1 MNENRMTPPQ
11 TRHEFC
17 VKDRRTM
24 TVSGV
29 KEILSFDE
37 QSVRMLTVSG
47 DLSVDGDGLRVKVLD
62 VERGCVSLEGRIDS
76 IFYANEQA
84 DEHRGF
90 WARLMK

>member
-1 MNENRMTPPQ
+1 MNDNKSVPPV

-17 VKDRRTM
+17 VKDRRMM

-47 DLSVDGDGLRVKVLD
+47 DLAVEGEGLRVKVLD
-62 VERGCVSLEGRIDS
+62 VERGCVSLEGRIDGVAYLEEEPS
-76 IFYANEQA
+76 GR
-84 DEHRGF
+84 RGF
-90 WARLMK
+90 WSRLVK